1 MVNYSK
7 SRLRYQ
13 PCLSGVCLR
22 LDLGEGAFWGLV
34 TFAMTFGSLSE
45 IANMASSIAVGKDWV
60 MVIAGSHS
68 QVSGGVVVG
77 FAW

>member
-1 MVNYSK
+1 
-7 SRLRYQ
+7 
-13 PCLSGVCLR
+13 
-22 LDLGEGAFWGLV
+22 V